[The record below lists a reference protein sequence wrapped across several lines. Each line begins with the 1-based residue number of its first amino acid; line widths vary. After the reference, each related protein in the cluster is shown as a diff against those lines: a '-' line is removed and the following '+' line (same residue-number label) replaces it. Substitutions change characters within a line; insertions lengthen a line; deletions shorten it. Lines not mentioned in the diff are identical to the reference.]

1 MNAYQAYSQ
10 LLFARADS
18 CRVPLSGT
26 FELTPRCNFRCKMCY
41 IHRAEQD
48 AAVLGQEKCTA
59 QWLDLAAACC
69 RAGTLLLLLTGGEP
83 LLRPD
88 FREIYTGCRRMGM
101 LVSLNTNGSLLD
113 GDTVRFLAADP
124 PSRVNITLYGASAE
138 TYEALCGSGAAYER
152 VISAITALRQAGVLV
167 KLNYSITPDNRRDVQ
182 AAYAFARA
190 QGLPIQAAAY
200 MFPPVRVCGP
210 AQCSARLRPEEAA
223 EEKLRYDQAR
233 LAGQALRRHW
243 EDLLVGRPAPAAECQ
258 ELPLQKIRCRAGS
271 STFWVTWDHQL
282 RPCGMMTEP
291 GVDLAQTAF
300 PHAWEQLR
308 ALREQIVVPAQCA
321 ACSIRNACD
330 QCAAVCHAE
339 GGSYAAVPDYMCR
352 MTKEYLRRIRQA
364 LRGAEDG
371 TAH

>member
-18 CRVPLSGT
+18 RRVPLSGT

-113 GDTVRFLAADP
+113 EDTVRFLAADP

-330 QCAAVCHAE
+330 QCAAVCYAE

-352 MTKEYLRRIRQA
+352 MTKEYLRRIQQA